1 MSVVLTF
8 LINTIFNLIVGLI
21 VAKFLGPAEYGKFAL
36 SIAVMTFGQTLAFE
50 WIRLSAVR
58 FYSERARIDAP
69 NIRATLNSAFV
80 RAALLYL
87 PVALALAFLGPAFSL
102 PRDLFALACVAAMA
116 NGLFDYQTA
125 LVRARF
131 DDRLYI
137 RVIVTKNLL
146 ALVVTTGAAW
156 ATGSARAALIAG
168 MTTLLGS
175 VFLWRGRLTDKSAGL
190 KQSDPRLARHY
201 AGYAAPI
208 VAAIVLYQLIP
219 LANRDLAARFFGF
232 AETGRFAL
240 SYDLGQR
247 AVMAIGSALDV
258 LLFQIAVR
266 AHDVHGAETAR
277 DQIARNIAIVFAVL
291 APACVGI
298 WIVLPSIEILI
309 VPQAFRGPFA
319 HFLGL
324 MLPGLFCFGLAQFSI
339 NAIFQLA
346 RKTLPLI
353 AAALAA
359 CVADPV
365 FILVLPRGTDASSL
379 AIAQSLAF
387 GVGLATLL
395 VFASF
400 NAPQWPRLRDLAL
413 TLIACAG
420 MAALAGP
427 MRALRPGLALMLTQ
441 MFFAGSFY
449 VLIVASFDVAGL
461 RTAFVEK
468 AGPAAERLSRKGGL
482 FKILLPLRLG

>member
-58 FYSERARIDAP
+58 FYSERTRSEAP
-69 NIRATLNSAFV
+69 GIRATLDSAFV
-80 RAALLYL
+80 RAMLLYA
-87 PVALALAFLGPAFSL
+87 PAALAFAFLGPEFSL
-102 PRDLFALACVAAMA
+102 PRDLFALACVASIA

-131 DDRLYI
+131 DDRLYL
-137 RVIVTKNLL
+137 RVILTKNML
-146 ALVVTTGAAW
+146 AMVATTGAAW
-156 ATGSARAALIAG
+156 ATGSAKAALIAG
-168 MTTLLGS
+168 MATLLGS
-175 VFLWRGRLTDKSAGL
+175 VFLWRARLADSGVGL
-190 KQSDPRLARHY
+190 KQSDPQLARHY

-208 VAAIVLYQLIP
+208 VAAVLLYQLIP

-266 AHDVHGAETAR
+266 AHDIHGAETAR
-277 DQIARNIAIVFAVL
+277 DQIARNIAVVFAVL

-298 WIVLPSIEILI
+298 WIVLPSIEALI
-309 VPQAFRGPFA
+309 VPEAFRGPFA
-319 HFLGL
+319 HFLSL

-339 NAIFQLA
+339 NAIFQIA
-346 RKTLPLI
+346 HKTLPLI

-359 CVADPV
+359 CVADPLFV
-365 FILVLPRGTDASSL
+365 LVLPRGSDASSL
-379 AIAQSLAF
+379 AVAQSLAF
-387 GVGLATLL
+387 GVGLVTLI

-400 NAPQWPRLRDLAL
+400 NAAKWPRPRDLAL
-413 TLIACAG
+413 TLVGCAG

-427 MRALRPGLALMLTQ
+427 MRSLRPGVVLMLTQ
-441 MFFAGSFY
+441 MFFAGAFY
-449 VLIVASFDVAGL
+449 VLIVAAFDVAGL
-461 RTAFVEK
+461 RTVFVEK
-468 AGPAAERLSRKGGL
+468 AGPSIGRLSRKGGL
-482 FKILLPLRLG
+482 FKVFLPLRLG

>member
-8 LINTIFNLIVGLI
+8 LVNTIFNLIVGLI
-21 VAKFLGPAEYGKFAL
+21 VARFLGPEEYGKFAL
-36 SIAVMTFGQTLAFE
+36 AVAVMTFGQTLAFE
-50 WIRLSAVR
+50 WIRQSAVR
-58 FYSERARIDAP
+58 FYSERTRREAP
-69 NIRATLNSAFV
+69 KIRATLDAAFSWGAV
-80 RAALLYL
+80 LFA
-87 PVALALAFLGPAFSL
+87 PVALAFAFLGPQFAL
-102 PRDLFALACVAAMA
+102 PRDLFALASAASIA

-146 ALVVTTGAAW
+146 AMVVTTGAAW
-156 ATGSARAALIAG
+156 ATGSAKAALVGG
-168 MTTLLGS
+168 MTSLLGS
-175 VFLWRGRLTDKSAGL
+175 LLIWRSALGDRGVRLKR
-190 KQSDPRLARHY
+190 SDPQLARHY

-208 VAAIVLYQLIP
+208 VAAVVLYQLIP
-219 LANRDLAARFFGF
+219 LANRDLAAQLFGF

-240 SYDLGQR
+240 AYDLGQR

-266 AHDVHGAETAR
+266 AHDIHGVETAKG
-277 DQIARNIAIVFAVL
+277 QVARNIAIVFAVL

-298 WIVLPSIEILI
+298 WIVLPSIEVLI

-324 MLPGLFCFGLAQFSI
+324 MLPGLFSIGMAQFAI
-339 NAIFQLA
+339 NAIFQIA
-346 RKTLPLI
+346 RKTLPMI

-359 CVADPV
+359 CIADPL
-365 FILVLPRGTDASSL
+365 FILVLPRGSDASSL
-379 AIAQSLAF
+379 ALAQSLAF
-387 GVGLATLL
+387 AVGLVVLIG
-395 VFASF
+395 FAQA
-400 NAPQWPRLRDLAL
+400 NAPQWPRVRDLAL
-413 TLIACAG
+413 TLVACAG

-427 MRALRPGLALMLTQ
+427 MRSLRPGLLLMLTQ

-461 RTAFVEK
+461 RSAFVEK
-468 AGPAAERLSRKGGL
+468 IAPLIARLSRKGGI
-482 FKILLPLRLG
+482 FKIFLPLRLG